1 MKGRLTAQVYRI
13 RVQGNLDPRWSEWL
27 GSMSVVSEQTAEGL
41 PTTVLAGPVAD
52 QAALRGILTRL
63 WDLNLDIVSVTRIG
77 GQGEEA

>member
-1 MKGRLTAQVYRI
+1 
-13 RVQGNLDPRWSEWL
+13 
-27 GSMSVVSEQTAEGL
+27 MSVVSEQTAEGL

>member
-1 MKGRLTAQVYRI
+1 MKGRVAEQVYRI

-27 GSMSVVSEQTAEGL
+27 GSMSVESEQTADGYR
-41 PTTVLAGPVAD
+41 TTVLAGPVTD

-77 GQGEEA
+77 D

>member
-1 MKGRLTAQVYRI
+1 MKGRVAEQVYRI
-13 RVQGNLDPRWSEWL
+13 RVQGSLDPRWSEWL
-27 GSMSVVSEQTAEGL
+27 GSMSVESEQAADGS

-77 GQGEEA
+77 D